1 MKKYISIITVFFLA
15 GISGCKKDYLSQ
27 EVNPNKPSVSTPQLT
42 LAGAEAAAAR
52 IVSTDY
58 SEYGV
63 WAGYWTTSGNYV
75 PNQCINEYQF
85 TNQTFDTQTTGPWI
99 DLYSNLTNFNT
110 LETISSTP
118 ANANFKAIALIMK
131 AYDFEQL
138 VDSYNDVPYS
148 QAFSPSTI
156 LFPAYD
162 KAIDIYHDLG
172 KQLDAA
178 IALINANTGAANPGS
193 SDIIFGGNMQGWK
206 EFANS
211 IKLRLA
217 IHVSTNFSGDPL
229 ITDLATTASEGY
241 LGLDEAIAN
250 PGYTKTLSSSGSS
263 QENPFWGDYGVD
275 VNNNVTGNNAYY
287 RANAFAVE
295 FMRNTNDPRMSQF
308 YAPVT
313 GTPATPTFHGNVF
326 GDVSANNLPNPGN
339 SAVGPGLLQ
348 SASQG
353 TIMFSG
359 AESWFLQA
367 EAILDGMNI
376 GSSGPAD
383 ALLCYENG
391 IDASFIDA
399 QAGGTYVPASPGSPQ
414 TPGFIYTA
422 PTAATSVALAT
433 TYYSQTMTNV
443 GWPSAG
449 TIDQQKEAIIYQK
462 WLALNGYFNLEAYNE
477 YRRTGY
483 PVHPSSID
491 PAAISPT
498 FPTRIFYPI
507 SELTNN
513 GANLAKEGTIN
524 AFTSK
529 IFFAK

>member
-27 EVNPNKPSVSTPQLT
+27 EVNPNNPSVSTPQLT
-42 LAGAEAAAAR
+42 LAGAEASAAG
-52 IVSTDY
+52 IVATNY
-58 SEYGV
+58 IEYGI

-75 PNQCINEYQF
+75 PNQAINEYQF
-85 TNQTFDTQTTGPWI
+85 TNQSFDTQTGGPWI
-99 DLYSNLTNFNT
+99 NLYSNLTNFNT

-118 ANANFKAIALIMK
+118 ANANFKAIAMIMK

-148 QAFSPSTI
+148 QAFQPSTI

-162 KAIDIYHDLG
+162 KAADIYHDLG

-178 IALINANTGAANPGS
+178 IALINANTGATNPGS
-193 SDIIFGGNMQGWK
+193 SDIIFGGNMTGWK
-206 EFANS
+206 KFANS
-211 IKLRLA
+211 LKLRLA
-217 IHVSTNFSGDPL
+217 IHVSTVLGLSDPL
-229 ITDLATTASEGY
+229 VTDLASTANEGY
-241 LGLDEAIAN
+241 LDGSTEAIAN
-250 PGYTKTLSSSGSS
+250 PGYTKTLSSSGAS
-263 QENPFWGDYGVD
+263 QENPFWANFGVD
-275 VNNNVTGNNAYY
+275 VNNNVTAGNATI
-287 RANAFAVE
+287 RANAFAVD

-353 TIMFSG
+353 EVMFSG
-359 AESWFLQA
+359 AESLFLQA
-367 EAILDGMNI
+367 EALLDGISI
-376 GSSGPAD
+376 GTTGPAT
-383 ALLCYENG
+383 AQAAYEAG
-391 IDASFIDA
+391 ITASFVDV

-414 TPGFIYTA
+414 TPGFNYTA
-422 PTAATSVALAT
+422 PTAATSLALAA

-443 GWPSAG
+443 GWAASS
-449 TIDQQKEAIIYQK
+449 DKQQAIIYQK

-498 FPTRIFYPI
+498 FPTRIYYPI

-513 GANLAKEGTIN
+513 TANLAKEGTIN